1 MAMFFVIP
9 FTTFEKILGVK
20 NNIVLE
26 AKLYWS
32 RTVQGFQLALGG
44 ARFQLVLSTFM

>member
-20 NNIVLE
+20 NNIVE
-26 AKLYWS
+26 HRPRFSISNRRSKVS
-32 RTVQGFQLALGG
+32 VQG
-44 ARFQLVLSTFM
+44 LSTFI